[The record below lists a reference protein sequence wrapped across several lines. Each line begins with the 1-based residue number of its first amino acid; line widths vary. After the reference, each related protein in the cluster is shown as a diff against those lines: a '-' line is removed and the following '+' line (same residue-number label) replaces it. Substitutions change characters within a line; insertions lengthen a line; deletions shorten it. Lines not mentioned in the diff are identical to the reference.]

1 VSDVTDLGPMIELA
15 KLRKKNKK
23 EYDSLMEQVELVTRD
38 MIGIS
43 MKLANEQRKKMEK
56 MVN

>member
-1 VSDVTDLGPMIELA
+1 MSDVTDLGPMIELA

>member
-1 VSDVTDLGPMIELA
+1 VSDVTDLGPLIELA
-15 KLRKKNKK
+15 KLRRKDKK
-23 EYDSLMEQVELVTRD
+23 EYDSLMEQIELVTRD

>member
-1 VSDVTDLGPMIELA
+1 MSDVTDLGPMIELA

-43 MKLANEQRKKMEK
+43 MKLANEQRKKMEEL
-56 MVN
+56 VQ

>member
-1 VSDVTDLGPMIELA
+1 MSDVTDLGPLIELA
-15 KLRKKNKK
+15 KLRRKDKK

>member
-1 VSDVTDLGPMIELA
+1 MSDVTDLGPLIELA
-15 KLRKKNKK
+15 KLRKKDKK
-23 EYDSLMEQVELVTRD
+23 EYDSLMEQIELVTRD
-38 MIGIS
+38 MISIS

>member
-43 MKLANEQRKKMEK
+43 MKLANEQRKKMEEL
-56 MVN
+56 VQ

>member
-1 VSDVTDLGPMIELA
+1 MSDVTDLGPLIELA
-15 KLRKKNKK
+15 KLRRKDKK
-23 EYDSLMEQVELVTRD
+23 EYDSLMEQMELVTRD

-56 MVN
+56 MVQ

>member
-1 VSDVTDLGPMIELA
+1 MSDVTDLGPLIELA
-15 KLRKKNKK
+15 KLRKKDKK

-43 MKLANEQRKKMEK
+43 MKLANEQRKKMEE
-56 MVN
+56 MVK

>member
-1 VSDVTDLGPMIELA
+1 VSDVTDLGPLIELA
-15 KLRKKNKK
+15 KLRKKDKK
-23 EYDSLMEQVELVTRD
+23 EYDSLMEQIELVTRD